1 MTLEQFEL
9 QSEVRTERAINE
21 EPNDRDM
28 EEVHERDLPEQQN
41 ESAAM
46 EVQEERT
53 EEPVYDYDEIVLN
66 FDEPKE
72 PPPRPP
78 AGSGLQF
85 RHTHSSL
92 TLRHVLMVS
101 SCFYFH

>member
-1 MTLEQFEL
+1 MSLDQSEM

-28 EEVHERDLPEQQN
+28 EELHERDLPED
-41 ESAAM
+41 ESASM
-46 EVQEERT
+46 EVQEVRT
-53 EEPVYDYDEIVLN
+53 EEPVYDYDEIVLH

-72 PPPRPP
+72 PPPHPP

-85 RHTHSSL
+85 RHPHSSL
-92 TLRHVLMVS
+92 TLRHVLTVS
-101 SCFYFH
+101 CWFCFH

>member
-1 MTLEQFEL
+1 MDQSEL
-9 QSEVRTERAINE
+9 QSEVRTERAIQE
-21 EPNDRDM
+21 EPNDRDV
-28 EEVHERDLPEQQN
+28 EELPEPQD

-46 EVQEERT
+46 EMPEERP
-53 EEPVYDYDEIVLN
+53 EEPVYDYDEIVLH

-85 RHTHSSL
+85 QHPHSSL
-92 TLRHVLMVS
+92 TLRHVLTVS
-101 SCFYFH
+101 SWLCFH

>member
-1 MTLEQFEL
+1 MNLEQSEL

-28 EEVHERDLPEQQN
+28 EELHEIDLPEQQN

-46 EVQEERT
+46 EVREERT
-53 EEPVYDYDEIVLN
+53 KEPDYDYDEIVLY

-72 PPPRPP
+72 PPPHPP
-78 AGSGLQF
+78 PGSGLRFQ
-85 RHTHSSL
+85 HTHSSL
-92 TLRHVLMVS
+92 TLRHVLTVS
-101 SCFYFH
+101 SYFCFH